1 MMVIITRI
9 IGVLLMVSLLA
20 SCNDNKK
27 ETDKNTSEID
37 YQRIEMITN
46 RKVIFID
53 STQLDSSDRE
63 DLSFILR
70 IEKDKF
76 TKGMKLAL
84 DYDIEGGYEIIHLY
98 HKTSPDC
105 RYTCCRNRGCPI
117 IYAQLTCEEFKKL
130 MNRFKG
136 SRGKHEDDVKDYQC
150 RTFHRT
156 FIYTPNGI
164 TVFLEGHESCC
175 EETVSLQLDAM
186 TKVITYHY
194 HHHYWCQ
201 TGSSCH
207 TAYERL
213 WEELQN
219 NQNDGIK
226 KKG

>member
-9 IGVLLMVSLLA
+9 FGVLLTVSLLA
-20 SCNDNKK
+20 SCNEKKK

-53 STQLDSSDRE
+53 STQLDSLDRK

-117 IYAQLTCEEFKKL
+117 IYAQLTSEEFKKL

-136 SRGKHEDDVKDYQC
+136 SRGKHEDDVKDFAGKN
-150 RTFHRT
+150 FHRT

-164 TVFLEGHESCC
+164 TVFLEGHERKSYKKNKN
-175 EETVSLQLDAM
+175 DDII
-186 TKVITYHY
+186 K
-194 HHHYWCQ
+194 
-201 TGSSCH
+201 
-207 TAYERL
+207 YE
-213 WEELQN
+213 Q
-219 NQNDGIK
+219 K
-226 KKG
+226 S